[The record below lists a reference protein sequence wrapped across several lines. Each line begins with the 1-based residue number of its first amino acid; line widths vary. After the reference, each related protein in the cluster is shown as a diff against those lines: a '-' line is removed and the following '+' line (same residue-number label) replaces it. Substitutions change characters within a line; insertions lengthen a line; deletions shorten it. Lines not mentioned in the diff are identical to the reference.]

1 MNIVLMDEKYK
12 INKKSAGN
20 DTKLKKKFSEGAE

>member
-20 DTKLKKKFSEGAE
+20 GTKPLRRK